1 MKLDNITE
9 LPSHL
14 LPGCIKTMQAVN
26 APRER
31 SYYINSPEYWGQPKR
46 DGSRLIVIATWDKVY
61 YQSR

>member
-1 MKLDNITE
+1 MKLGNITE

-14 LPGCIKTMQAVN
+14 RPGCIKTMQAVN
-26 APRER
+26 APWER

>member
-1 MKLDNITE
+1 
-9 LPSHL
+9 
-14 LPGCIKTMQAVN
+14 MQAVN